1 MTDSAFGGKA
11 PLVFPLA
18 TKPVPGEQ
26 AVGMMIARPATA
38 PAVLKPT
45 GGPWSYLSSPLPS
58 SQILEMASLLTSAKK
73 ALGITSTNIT
83 STNITSTNKT
93 IAPISPV
100 PVLPVVLPVT
110 MTAAMPA
117 VGNDPVDRLSPI
129 IDTSGHHYDLAL
141 EVPAGNMEEP
151 NAILAFAHDAL
162 NMRDEEHGR
171 FSASLHASGTTAH
184 TLTETKQATFKD
196 IPDITETLPTL
207 TVDDIF
213 QHVTRDTRDTSDK
226 IGDVADD
233 VVGNGATSDLTGT
246 HVSNVVTA
254 NDGMVDGSATNAT
267 ATNATATN
275 ATNASGESLAA
286 TIYSVS
292 DVEQAVLD
300 LQRLLDMAPT
310 GLTAD
315 PLALKVESVWSKALS
330 QYPEMTGRLNLTTA
344 AAAALATAKI
354 LHQKRINDAMLRIE
368 TLLQSDA
375 EPASRRVRI

>member
-1 MTDSAFGGKA
+1 MTDSALGGKA

-45 GGPWSYLSSPLPS
+45 GGPWSYLSSPLPN

-83 STNITSTNKT
+83 STNKT

-100 PVLPVVLPVT
+100 PVLSVSVSP
-110 MTAAMPA
+110 TAMSTTMPA

-141 EVPAGNMEEP
+141 QVPTGNMEEP

-171 FSASLHASGTTAH
+171 FSASLHASGATTH

-207 TVDDIF
+207 TVDEIF
-213 QHVTRDTRDTSDK
+213 QHVTSDTSDTRDTSDK
-226 IGDVADD
+226 TENVVND
-233 VVGNGATSDLTGT
+233 VVGNGATSDLIGT
-246 HVSNVVTA
+246 HVPKVLTA
-254 NDGMVDGSATNAT
+254 NDSIVSGSVTNAT
-267 ATNATATN
+267 I
-275 ATNASGESLAA
+275 ASGTSLAA
-286 TIYSVS
+286 TSVTATS
-292 DVEQAVLD
+292 VVTDGVLDVEQAVLD
-300 LQRLLDMAPT
+300 LQKLLDMAPT

-330 QYPEMTGRLNLTTA
+330 QYPEMAGRLHLTTA
-344 AAAALATAKI
+344 ASAAFATAKL

-368 TLLQSDA
+368 TLLQSDV
-375 EPASRRVRI
+375 EPLSRRVCQ